1 MLEKETKCENCQKWT
16 PGNLPNCTHCG
27 YLLQK
32 KYIESREQVAAQPD
46 FEFPWIQIYPTDFWL
61 VKGFKYV
68 LRGGQAVFFGI
79 VTVFAYIVASAAF

>member
-1 MLEKETKCENCQKWT
+1 MAHNETKCESCKKWTDSAQANCQ
-16 PGNLPNCTHCG
+16 HCG

-46 FEFPWIQIYPTDFWL
+46 FEFPWIQIYPTDNLL
-61 VKGFKYV
+61 VKGIKYII
-68 LRGGQAVFFGI
+68 RGGQAVFFGI